1 MSSPWPSPS
10 PPKRR
15 EPRHEVRT
23 PHPST
28 ERPPSVYV
36 KALCAWAEGTEPTEA
51 ELGAGE
57 EDHRKFYFGQTDNLS
72 LAVKNRRCALIYTDT
87 ENLDEEADAAYTE
100 LLDALEYKARELFG
114 SEANLTVRS
123 PIGLFLRIFAW
134 ILNMLFST
142 IEDVYNSRFVDTAVG
157 TSLYNLGKA
166 IGLKLL
172 SEQKSSGY
180 LQITGTPGT
189 IVPVGWLAGTV
200 AGLQFVV
207 MAQGEIGTGGTVL
220 LPAQATTAGPEG
232 NVAAGTVTV
241 VINPGIPE
249 GITAVTNPAAFDG
262 GRARETDEEYRDR
275 YYQSVDYAGGVN
287 ADAIRGEILQNVEG
301 VYSAIV
307 YENDTDETDSEGL
320 PPHSIEAVVYG
331 GLDSDVAQ
339 QIFRRKAAGIQTY
352 GSTTVAV
359 LSSSGVTYN
368 IKFSRPTLVPVW
380 IKVTDLE
387 TDANRFPVDGKDQ
400 IAQALIDY
408 IGSDVKGGT
417 TIGETVYYNR
427 LPEVIYTIPGVLDF
441 TLQTSPDGS
450 DYGTYNIEV
459 DTREK
464 AYTEKAKVSVT

>member
-1 MSSPWPSPS
+1 VSTQNEWGL
-10 PPKRR
+10 
-15 EPRHEVRT
+15 
-23 PHPST
+23 T
-28 ERPPSVYV
+28 ER
-36 KALCAWAEGTEPTEA
+36 GFRRPT
-51 ELGAGE
+51 
-57 EDHRKFYFGQTDNLS
+57 
-72 LAVKNRRCALIYTDT
+72 
-87 ENLDEEADAAYTE
+87 YTE

-114 SEANLTVRS
+114 SKANLTVRS

-359 LSSSGVTYN
+359 LSSSGITYN

-464 AYTEKAKVSVT
+464 AYTEKAKVSVS

>member
-1 MSSPWPSPS
+1 MSTQNEWGL
-10 PPKRR
+10 
-15 EPRHEVRT
+15 
-23 PHPST
+23 T
-28 ERPPSVYV
+28 ER
-36 KALCAWAEGTEPTEA
+36 GFRRPT
-51 ELGAGE
+51 
-57 EDHRKFYFGQTDNLS
+57 
-72 LAVKNRRCALIYTDT
+72 
-87 ENLDEEADAAYTE
+87 YTE

-134 ILNMLFST
+134 ILNMLFSP

-331 GLDSDVAQ
+331 
-339 QIFRRKAAGIQTY
+339 
-352 GSTTVAV
+352 
-359 LSSSGVTYN
+359 
-368 IKFSRPTLVPVW
+368 
-380 IKVTDLE
+380 
-387 TDANRFPVDGKDQ
+387 
-400 IAQALIDY
+400 AQALIDY

>member
-1 MSSPWPSPS
+1 MSTQNEWGL
-10 PPKRR
+10 
-15 EPRHEVRT
+15 
-23 PHPST
+23 T
-28 ERPPSVYV
+28 ER
-36 KALCAWAEGTEPTEA
+36 GFRRPT
-51 ELGAGE
+51 
-57 EDHRKFYFGQTDNLS
+57 
-72 LAVKNRRCALIYTDT
+72 
-87 ENLDEEADAAYTE
+87 YTE

-114 SEANLTVRS
+114 SKANLTVRS

-307 YENDTDETDSEGL
+307 YENDTDETDSEASPRTASRL
-320 PPHSIEAVVYG
+320 SSTA
-331 GLDSDVAQ
+331 
-339 QIFRRKAAGIQTY
+339 
-352 GSTTVAV
+352 GSTAT
-359 LSSSGVTYN
+359 SRSRFSGARRQA
-368 IKFSRPTLVPVW
+368 SRPTEAPPSPSCLP
-380 IKVTDLE
+380 
-387 TDANRFPVDGKDQ
+387 AASP
-400 IAQALIDY
+400 
-408 IGSDVKGGT
+408 T
-417 TIGETVYYNR
+417 TSNSRGR
-427 LPEVIYTIPGVLDF
+427 PSCLCGLRS
-441 TLQTSPDGS
+441 QTSRRTPTAS
-450 DYGTYNIEV
+450 LW
-459 DTREK
+459 
-464 AYTEKAKVSVT
+464 TEKTKSRRPSSTTSAAT

>member
-1 MSSPWPSPS
+1 MSNQEWG
-10 PPKRR
+10 
-15 EPRHEVRT
+15 V
-23 PHPST
+23 T
-28 ERPPSVYV
+28 ERGFHRPTYV
-36 KALCAWAEGTEPTEA
+36 
-51 ELGAGE
+51 
-57 EDHRKFYFGQTDNLS
+57 
-72 LAVKNRRCALIYTDT
+72 
-87 ENLDEEADAAYTE
+87 E
-100 LLDALEYKARELFG
+100 LLDAIEYKARELFG
-114 SEANLTVRS
+114 SKANLTVRS
-123 PIGLFLRIFAW
+123 PLGIFLRIFAW
-134 ILNMLFST
+134 MLNILFSLM
-142 IEDVYNSRFVDTAVG
+142 EDVYNSRFVDTAVG

-166 IGLKLL
+166 IGLSLL
-172 SEQKSSGY
+172 PAQKASGY
-180 LQITGTPGT
+180 VEFTGAAGTP
-189 IVPVGWLAGTV
+189 IPVGFLVRTV
-200 AGLQFVV
+200 AGLQYAVL
-207 MAQGEIGTGGTVL
+207 AAGRIDDTGKVT
-220 LPAQATTAGPEG
+220 LPVQAVETGADY
-232 NVAAGTVTV
+232 NVAAETVKEIT
-241 VINPGIPE
+241 NPMDGVS
-249 GITAVTNPAAFDG
+249 ACTNPAAIDG
-262 GRARETDEEYRDR
+262 GRGRETDEEFRDR

-287 ADAIRGEILQNVEG
+287 ADAIAGEIMQNVDA
-301 VYSAIV
+301 VYSAIC

-352 GSTTVAV
+352 GSTSVAV

>member
-1 MSSPWPSPS
+1 MSTQNEWGL
-10 PPKRR
+10 
-15 EPRHEVRT
+15 
-23 PHPST
+23 T
-28 ERPPSVYV
+28 ER
-36 KALCAWAEGTEPTEA
+36 GFRRPT
-51 ELGAGE
+51 
-57 EDHRKFYFGQTDNLS
+57 
-72 LAVKNRRCALIYTDT
+72 
-87 ENLDEEADAAYTE
+87 YTE

-307 YENDTDETDSEGL
+307 YENDT
-320 PPHSIEAVVYG
+320 
-331 GLDSDVAQ
+331 
-339 QIFRRKAAGIQTY
+339 
-352 GSTTVAV
+352 VAV

>member
-1 MSSPWPSPS
+1 MSTQNEWGL
-10 PPKRR
+10 
-15 EPRHEVRT
+15 
-23 PHPST
+23 T
-28 ERPPSVYV
+28 ER
-36 KALCAWAEGTEPTEA
+36 GFRRPT
-51 ELGAGE
+51 
-57 EDHRKFYFGQTDNLS
+57 
-72 LAVKNRRCALIYTDT
+72 
-87 ENLDEEADAAYTE
+87 YTE

-114 SEANLTVRS
+114 SKANLTVRS

-287 ADAIRGEILQNVEG
+287 ADSIRAALLQNVDGIMEAK
-301 VYSAIV
+301 VF
-307 YENDTDETDSEGL
+307 ENDADDVDDYGL

-331 GLDSDVAQ
+331 GLDSDIAQ
-339 QIFRRKAAGIQTY
+339 IIYKELGAGIQTT
-352 GSTTVAV
+352 GQKVVEVITA
-359 LSSSGVTYN
+359 SGATKAIHFN
-368 IKFSRPTLVPVW
+368 RPHPVPVYV
-380 IKVTDLE
+380 KVVGLSTSGD
-387 TDANRFPVDGKDQ
+387 FPHDGVDQ
-400 IAQALIDY
+400 LRAAIVAY
-408 IGSDVKGGT
+408 IGDNESGGGS
-417 TIGETVYYNR
+417 IGETLYHQR
-427 LPEVIYTIPGVLDF
+427 LPAVLYKVPGVLDF
-441 TLQTSPDGS
+441 DVLIGTDAENLQADNIPVDSRSKVVTDDGM
-450 DYGTYNIEV
+450 
-459 DTREK
+459 
-464 AYTEKAKVSVT
+464 VTIDA